1 MEKLVFSG
9 KGSLSDVELLA
20 IILKTGSKEKT
31 AISLAQEILSK
42 YTNPEQLMQASVEE
56 LQEFKGVGLSKAT
69 TIVACLEF
77 SSRIRRKILLEK
89 LL

>member
-1 MEKLVFSG
+1 
-9 KGSLSDVELLA
+9 
-20 IILKTGSKEKT
+20 
-31 AISLAQEILSK
+31 
-42 YTNPEQLMQASVEE
+42 MQASVEE

-77 SSRIRRKILLEK
+77 SSELGEKILLEK